1 METVER
7 AIQLIKE
14 NVKPNAVVNETL
26 AECLGLSLA
35 ADVFSPMDM
44 PPFPQSA
51 MDGYAVANKQAQ
63 YEVVGEV
70 KAGDD
75 ASNLALKTGE
85 AHRIFTGAMIPSNT
99 EYVVIQEHVTVQGNK
114 ITVPTDY
121 DYKFNIRPLGEQLKM
136 GELAAKKGTTL
147 TPGLIGFLATLGIV
161 EVPVYKKPEITII
174 ATGNELTK
182 VGNDLAPG
190 KIYESNTIMLQM
202 ALQSYGFSAKIHCV
216 KDNLDNTLKTVAD
229 AIKDSDVVFLSGG
242 ISVGKYDFVHEVLER
257 LEVQQVFYKI
267 KQKPGKPL
275 YFGIKGNTIVFGLP
289 GNPAAALTSFY
300 IYGLSAIAQK
310 IGRKTDFIKEEEKLL
325 TKAIEKPAGRTF
337 FLKGKVKG
345 EMVEVLSGQ
354 SSAMLSAFS
363 DTDCF
368 ILLNQDKTNWAE
380 GEAVK
385 ILKL

>member
-7 AIQLIKE
+7 AIQLVKE
-14 NVKPNAVVNETL
+14 NVKTNPMISEKL
-26 AECLGLSLA
+26 IDCLGLSLA
-35 ADVFSPMDM
+35 EDIFSPIDM

-51 MDGYAVANKQAQ
+51 MDGYVVSGKNTQ
-63 YEVVGEV
+63 YNVIGEI

-75 ASNLALKTGE
+75 ASNLTLKTGE
-85 AHRIFTGAMIPSNT
+85 AFRIFTGAMIPSNAK
-99 EYVVIQEHVTVQGNK
+99 YVIIQEHVNVQENK
-114 ITVPTDY
+114 ILIPSDY
-121 DYKFNIRPLGEQLKM
+121 DFKFNIRPLGEQLKE
-136 GELAAKKGTTL
+136 GELAAKKGITL
-147 TPGLIGFLATLGIV
+147 TPGLIGFLATLGMMNV
-161 EVPVYKKPEITII
+161 SVYKKPEITII

-182 VGNDLAPG
+182 VGKELAPG

-202 ALQSYGFSAKIHCV
+202 ALQSYGFLAKIHCV
-216 KDNLDNTLKTVAD
+216 DDNLDNTLETVSK
-229 AIKDSDVVFLSGG
+229 AINESDVVFLSGG

-257 LEVQQVFYKI
+257 LKVKEVFYKI

-310 IGRKTDFIKEEEKLL
+310 IGRNTDFIKEEEKRL

-337 FLKGKVKG
+337 FLKGKTNG

-368 ILLNQDKTNWAE
+368 IMLNQDKTNW
-380 GEAVK
+380 EAGDTVK
-385 ILKL
+385 VLKL

>member
-14 NVKPNAVVNETL
+14 NVKTNPIISKNLVD
-26 AECLGLSLA
+26 CLGLSLA
-35 ADVFSPMDM
+35 EDIFSPIDM

-51 MDGYAVANKQAQ
+51 MDGYVVSGKETQ
-63 YEVVGEV
+63 YTVIGEI

-75 ASNLALKTGE
+75 ASNLALKAGE
-85 AHRIFTGAMIPSNT
+85 AFRIFTGAMIPSNAK
-99 EYVVIQEHVTVQGNK
+99 YVIIQEHVRVQENK
-114 ITVPTDY
+114 ILIPSGY
-121 DYKFNIRPLGEQLKM
+121 DFKFNIRPLGEQLKE
-136 GELAAKKGTTL
+136 GELAAKKGTSL
-147 TPGLIGFLATLGIV
+147 TPGLIGFLTTLGIM
-161 EVPVYKKPEITII
+161 EVSVYKKPEITLI

-182 VGNDLAPG
+182 VGKELAPG

-202 ALQSYGFSAKIHCV
+202 ALQSYGFSAKIYCV
-216 KDNLDNTLKTVAD
+216 EDNLDNTLETVSK

-257 LEVQQVFYKI
+257 LKVKEVFYKI

-310 IGRKTDFIKEEEKLL
+310 IGRNTDFIKEEEKKL

-337 FLKGKVKG
+337 FLKGKTG
-345 EMVEVLSGQ
+345 GDLVEILSGQ

-368 ILLNQDKTNWAE
+368 IMLNQDKTNW
-380 GEAVK
+380 EAGDTVK
-385 ILKL
+385 VLKL